1 MRARTVSSGT
11 KPLDAISLFGA
22 LLKNDKRATERER
35 ENDIRSLLVEWFG
48 QEQDS
53 SSEVAALL
61 KPFTDKLTDI
71 QFVRSDLRAW
81 EEQFRLL
88 EGLDAFRV
96 AHGRLTSSGARGGA
110 RAPADGAR
118 ALQSK
123 INSMEA
129 VAHEQGDAADLI
141 EDQARLIASLESKV
155 AAAEA
160 EARSLRFKP
169 AAKVTFD
176 DAWVKENGAVGQPA
190 PEDMR
195 RPSVCWVELCER
207 KGWKLAADMP
217 KGKNPLVG
225 PECPGCLARGVVKP
239 GDWYHH
245 RTNRELYEKLNKG
258 EKPAGAQYGMYHGGG
273 RCKWMYVAAHQLCKE
288 LGNKPEINAKIF
300 QQVADG
306 QSPYSRN

>member
-1 MRARTVSSGT
+1 MRQAFTKSRVTENTKSPPNMLCPNEAMVAWLIEGSRARTVSSGT

-141 EDQARLIASLESKV
+141 EDQARLIARRLYS
-155 AAAEA
+155 A
-160 EARSLRFKP
+160 P
-169 AAKVTFD
+169 
-176 DAWVKENGAVGQPA
+176 GAG
-190 PEDMR
+190 
-195 RPSVCWVELCER
+195 STGLIFR
-207 KGWKLAADMP
+207 K
-217 KGKNPLVG
+217 
-225 PECPGCLARGVVKP
+225 
-239 GDWYHH
+239 
-245 RTNRELYEKLNKG
+245 
-258 EKPAGAQYGMYHGGG
+258 
-273 RCKWMYVAAHQLCKE
+273 
-288 LGNKPEINAKIF
+288 
-300 QQVADG
+300 
-306 QSPYSRN
+306 